1 MYAVVE
7 TGGKQ
12 YRVQEGDSLVVERL
26 DAPAD
31 GEVALERVL
40 LVADGE
46 TCKVGT
52 PVVDG
57 ARVVARVEK
66 HLRGPKV
73 TVFTYKAK
81 KNQHRKL
88 GHRQELTRLRIE
100 KIEG

>member
-12 YRVQEGDSLVVERL
+12 YRVQEGDRLLVERL

-31 GEVALERVL
+31 GEVTLDRVL
-40 LVADGE
+40 LISDGE
-46 TCKVGT
+46 TCRVGT

-66 HLRGPKV
+66 HLRGRKI
-73 TVFTYKAK
+73 TVFTDKPK
-81 KNQHRKL
+81 KNYRRKM
-88 GHRQELTRLRIE
+88 GHRQELTRIRIE